1 MKLNKSS
8 ELAQKKLTLIRRELQ
23 EIVALISTLTT
34 QLELILI
41 SKNALLINSFGISDS
56 EADS

>member
-8 ELAQKKLTLIRRELQ
+8 ELAQEKLTLIRRELQ